1 MWTARPVEDMSTNPV
16 RVIVW
21 SEETEVGDVY
31 PQGING
37 AIATALNDRSDV
49 IAETATLEDEGQ
61 GVPQVALDAADV
73 VVWWGHLRHDD
84 VSDETVGRLERFVRE
99 DGNGFIALH
108 SGHYARPF
116 TSLIDASG
124 DLGDVRTV
132 EGETERIA
140 VADPDHPIAAG
151 VEDFALPDVEMFGE
165 PFDVPEPD
173 AVVLHSTFSEGG
185 EFRSGVTFS
194 VGDGRV
200 FYLRPGHETFR
211 IYHDG
216 RIRRILRNAVG
227 WAAGK

>member
-1 MWTARPVEDMSTNPV
+1 MTSEPT

-37 AIATALNDRSDV
+37 TIAAGLNDRSDI
-49 IAETATLEDEGQ
+49 IAETATLADEGQ
-61 GVPQVALDAADV
+61 GVSSATLDETDV

-84 VSDETVGRLERFVRE
+84 VSDETVARLERFVRDE
-99 DGNGFIALH
+99 GNGFIALH

-116 TSLIDASG
+116 TSLIEASG

-140 VADPDHPIAAG
+140 VAEPDHPIAAG
-151 VEDFALPDVEMFGE
+151 VEDFALPNVEMFGE
-165 PFDVPEPD
+165 PFDITDPD

-194 VGDGRV
+194 VGAGRV

-211 IYHDG
+211 IYHDP
-216 RIRRILRNAVG
+216 RIRRILDNAVR
-227 WAAGK
+227 WAAAK